1 MATNLKQCFTFV
13 VAMSSRGAAKAHDH
27 NLLQINA
34 FPCLARTKDTASTVH
49 WSLAF
54 MASNLKQRF
63 TFVVMQSPHLVAA
76 KAHDQNLLQINASPC
91 LARTKVTA
99 STVHWSLALR
109 PRTKVCAI
117 RQIPGL
123 KAKEEKCAQSDES
136 PAESQR
142 RKKKRNHIMA
152 HM

>member
-99 STVHWSLALR
+99 STVHWTLAFMATTLKQCSTCMKLEKRLR
-109 PRTKVCAI
+109 SRESPA
-117 RQIPGL
+117 L
-123 KAKEEKCAQSDES
+123 KAKEEKCVYMNGS
-136 PAESQR
+136 PPV
-142 RKKKRNHIMA
+142 
-152 HM
+152 